1 LPSVQVEEQKCYN
14 DQQAKSGDGERLLSG
29 KVVLAEDHSDNR
41 KLITRYLHSLGL
53 EVIAVENGEQA
64 VEQSLK
70 LYPDLV
76 LLDIQMPVMDG
87 ISAFE
92 LLKQCGYEQP
102 ILALT
107 ANAMS
112 HEIDHYLSLGFSDYL
127 AKPIDKESFYTVL
140 AKYLNAANTETP
152 TEKNHVDMSDLV
164 TSFQQSL
171 AEESELVE
179 QHFKDADYQA
189 LQKDSHRVL
198 GAAQMFEF
206 KEIAIAAKAL
216 DDELLQPQLNTQ
228 KLTIL
233 VNNLQALFKQYE

>member
-1 LPSVQVEEQKCYN
+1 
-14 DQQAKSGDGERLLSG
+14 
-29 KVVLAEDHSDNR
+29 
-41 KLITRYLHSLGL
+41 
-53 EVIAVENGEQA
+53 
-64 VEQSLK
+64 
-70 LYPDLV
+70 
-76 LLDIQMPVMDG
+76 
-87 ISAFE
+87 
-92 LLKQCGYEQP
+92 
-102 ILALT
+102 
-107 ANAMS
+107 
-112 HEIDHYLSLGFSDYL
+112 
-127 AKPIDKESFYTVL
+127 
-140 AKYLNAANTETP
+140 
-152 TEKNHVDMSDLV
+152 V